1 MKCIWFS
8 KAFLWEFMCLSLK
21 SSYLE
26 LELRSFTCSLS
37 KEFLSNS
44 HTETE
49 CSRGFHGPST
59 NKTDKIT
66 QALREEGAPPAGGGS
81 QQRLKRPRRTPS
93 LRTVAGVCAISGAGP
108 HLSL

>member
-8 KAFLWEFMCLSLK
+8 KAFLWEFMCLFLK

-37 KEFLSNS
+37 KEVSSNS

-49 CSRGFHGPST
+49 F
-59 NKTDKIT
+59 
-66 QALREEGAPPAGGGS
+66 
-81 QQRLKRPRRTPS
+81 
-93 LRTVAGVCAISGAGP
+93 
-108 HLSL
+108 